1 MAVIAFDWS
10 STAMCPGARRCSA
23 AQALTRC
30 SAAFPF
36 GRSWNRRWVV
46 PSITITSGC
55 AGWMAC
61 TCQQAPLER
70 FRVDP
75 RARPTKGIVC
85 GDAIRQRQKRSEP
98 RWSAATKCRH
108 INPTFRP
115 ADDRAHGNHD
125 TINQVMR
132 LGASARGSSAVAKY
146 WVTAS
151 CSCSVVAPSAIRHE
165 RGAMMP
171 ENARNRN

>member
-1 MAVIAFDWS
+1 
-10 STAMCPGARRCSA
+10 
-23 AQALTRC
+23 
-30 SAAFPF
+30 
-36 GRSWNRRWVV
+36 
-46 PSITITSGC
+46 
-55 AGWMAC
+55 MAC

-146 WVTAS
+146 WVIAS

-171 ENARNRN
+171 ENARNRNQEDAITLAGWGASVHVSGEFVYTANDYAADH

>member
-1 MAVIAFDWS
+1 
-10 STAMCPGARRCSA
+10 
-23 AQALTRC
+23 
-30 SAAFPF
+30 
-36 GRSWNRRWVV
+36 
-46 PSITITSGC
+46 
-55 AGWMAC
+55 MAC

-146 WVTAS
+146 WVIAS
-151 CSCSVVAPSAIRHE
+151 CGCSVVAPSAIRHE

-171 ENARNRN
+171 ENARNRNQEDAITLAGWGASVHVSGEFVYTANDYAADH

>member
-1 MAVIAFDWS
+1 MGCAINRNHVRVRWLDGLHLPAS
-10 STAMCPGARRCSA
+10 SAGTVP
-23 AQALTRC
+23 
-30 SAAFPF
+30 
-36 GRSWNRRWVV
+36 GRSARTTDQRHRVR
-46 PSITITSGC
+46 GC
-55 AGWMAC
+55 HSA
-61 TCQQAPLER
+61 TPER
-70 FRVDP
+70 
-75 RARPTKGIVC
+75 G
-85 GDAIRQRQKRSEP
+85 EP

-146 WVTAS
+146 WVIAS

-171 ENARNRN
+171 ENARNRNQEDAITLAGWGASVHVSGEFVYTANDYAADH